1 MIPSE
6 ECYRLLGTH
15 EFGRIGVI
23 AEHYPLILPVNY
35 RLDGT
40 TVVIRTH
47 PGTILNAAEHAN
59 VTFQVDEIDGGG
71 RSGWSVLVRATAEE
85 VGEEHRA
92 EMLARTHQTGVDPWA
107 PGDKDH
113 WLRLV
118 EHQVTGRRI
127 LPGRAAAA
135 GPRAYLWTGTPA
147 SATTRPAF
155 TTTRGGACRASR
167 STVRSASCTSR
178 SAGPPTRRP

>member
-1 MIPSE
+1 MTNGATDPTMHVIPAE
-6 ECYRLLGTH
+6 ECYRLLAAH

-47 PGTILNAAEHAN
+47 QGTILHAAEHAN
-59 VTFQVDEIDGGG
+59 VTFQVDEIDRAS

-92 EMLARTHQTGVDPWA
+92 EMLARTHESGVEPWA
-107 PGDKDH
+107 PGDKEH

-118 EHQVTGRRI
+118 SHEITGRRI
-127 LPGRAAAA
+127 LPGELPPLD
-135 GPRAYLWTGTPA
+135 PRAYL
-147 SATTRPAF
+147 
-155 TTTRGGACRASR
+155 
-167 STVRSASCTSR
+167 
-178 SAGPPTRRP
+178 